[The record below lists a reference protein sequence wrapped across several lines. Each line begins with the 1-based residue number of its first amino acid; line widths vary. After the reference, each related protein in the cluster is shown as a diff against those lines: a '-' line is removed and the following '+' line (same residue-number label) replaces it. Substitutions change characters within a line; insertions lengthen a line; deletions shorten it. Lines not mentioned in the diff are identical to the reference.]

1 MEAGLKDVSKIRSID
16 MLLLDKV
23 LEMEGGYVLNFSDRT
38 FASFFAEELNI
49 DIDDPIYAQ
58 NGGSKGKRLRR
69 FLQISDP
76 GLSARALRKLWDYRE
91 AVRTRSGREEAL
103 EDVQDKLF
111 QIIHRLEGDSGLART
126 DAIERF
132 EHDETLD
139 ELVASIERDIQ
150 AHKPHVALDRLHTY
164 CMKKFAHLLRQRGEQ
179 PSTGET
185 LNARAGRYFN
195 PMRRSRQI
203 RPISDKIMKSTVET
217 FELYNG
223 IRNNESLAHDNTL
236 VESNEAR
243 FIFDGI
249 VNMLRFV
256 KTIEGN
262 RFGP

>member
-1 MEAGLKDVSKIRSID
+1 VSKIKPID
-16 MLLLDKV
+16 MLFLDKV
-23 LEMEGGYVLNFSDRT
+23 LEMENGYVLNFSDRT
-38 FASFFAEELNI
+38 FANFFAEELNI

-58 NGGSKGKRLRR
+58 DGESKGKRLRR
-69 FLQISDP
+69 FLQISDS
-76 GLSARALRKLWDYRE
+76 GLSARALRKLWEYLE
-91 AVRTRSGREEAL
+91 VVRGRSDGEETLA
-103 EDVQDKLF
+103 DAKGNLF
-111 QIIHRLEGDSGLART
+111 HIIHQLEGDSGLART

-132 EHDETLD
+132 EYDETLD

-164 CMKKFAHLLRQRGEQ
+164 CMKKFAHLLRERGEQ
-179 PSTGET
+179 PSTGDT

-195 PMRRSRQI
+195 PIRRSGQI

-249 VNMLRFV
+249 VNMLRFM
-256 KTIEGN
+256 KAIEGN